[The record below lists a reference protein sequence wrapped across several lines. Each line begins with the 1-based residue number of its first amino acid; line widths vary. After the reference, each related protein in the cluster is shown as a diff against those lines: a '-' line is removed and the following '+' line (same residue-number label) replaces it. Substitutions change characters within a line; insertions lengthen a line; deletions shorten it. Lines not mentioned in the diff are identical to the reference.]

1 MICFV
6 NIEHDRWLA
15 SPDTRHNHLSFCMD
29 VQLKLEEI
37 SGRPCIVQRYKNVT
51 HQRLLD
57 LGVSALIISGNAV
70 GFEEYEDGAF
80 SVLLQ
85 IIREARWPI
94 LGICGGH
101 QLIALAHGAPIGP
114 MRRLR
119 PGEPDI
125 TDLSAPGYLK
135 EWGFLP
141 VDVLRSD
148 PLFEGLDSSPV
159 FLQVHYCEVKQVP
172 PGFQVLASSQDC
184 PIQVL
189 KRRDRLVYGT
199 QFHPEAYTEGAF
211 DRRNTL
217 VNLVY
222 PQGRTQEQTDGRR
235 LLANF
240 LRIAGITA

>member
-1 MICFV
+1 
-6 NIEHDRWLA
+6 
-15 SPDTRHNHLSFCMD
+15 
-29 VQLKLEEI
+29 
-37 SGRPCIVQRYKNVT
+37 
-51 HQRLLD
+51 
-57 LGVSALIISGNAV
+57 
-70 GFEEYEDGAF
+70 
-80 SVLLQ
+80 
-85 IIREARWPI
+85 
-94 LGICGGH
+94 
-101 QLIALAHGAPIGP
+101 
-114 MRRLR
+114 
-119 PGEPDI
+119 
-125 TDLSAPGYLK
+125 
-135 EWGFLP
+135 
-141 VDVLRSD
+141 
-148 PLFEGLDSSPV
+148 
-159 FLQVHYCEVKQVP
+159 VKQVP